1 MIEKKVLIDPETA
14 NYAEQFTKPESAICR
29 KVAEATDIELQY
41 ADMLSGR
48 IEGRLLAMLVAISGA
63 KRILELGTFTGYS
76 ALSMAEALPED
87 GELITIEMNSRYSDM
102 AKRHFAMS
110 EHGKKITLKFGLV
123 KEVLPTVQGKFDLIF
138 LDANKDD
145 YPEYYEMLMP
155 QLRISGLLVVD
166 NVLWYGGVL
175 KDEKDRKSARIHQL
189 NSIILTDKR
198 VENVLL
204 PVRDGVQIVR
214 KLSD

>member
-1 MIEKKVLIDPETA
+1 MIEKKVLIDPDTA
-14 NYAEQFTKPESAICR
+14 NYAEQFTKPESEICR
-29 KVAEATDIELQY
+29 KVADVTDKELQY

-87 GELITIEMNSRYSDM
+87 GELITIEMNSRYSEM
-102 AKRHFAMS
+102 AERHFALS
-110 EHGKKITLKFGLV
+110 EHGEKITLKFGLA
-123 KEVLPTVQGKFDLIF
+123 KEVLPTVKAKFDLIF

-145 YPEYYEMLMP
+145 YPEYYELLLP
-155 QLRISGLLVVD
+155 LLRTGGLLIVD

-175 KDEKDRKSARIHQL
+175 KDVKDRKSESIHQL
-189 NSIILTDKR
+189 NRIILSDKR